1 MATLAAAAARQASTL
16 GRISTPKQAA
26 NLIQRRGL
34 AGAAGK
40 SHISF
45 FFFSFIL
52 LLILFVLSKSRNPFV
67 YFDISFYFVPQR
79 SWDDPSSK

>member
-1 MATLAAAAARQASTL
+1 MATLAAAAAREASTL
-16 GRISTPKQAA
+16 GRISIPKQAT

-45 FFFSFIL
+45 LYFFFH
-52 LLILFVLSKSRNPFV
+52 LFCC
-67 YFDISFYFVPQR
+67 
-79 SWDDPSSK
+79 